1 VAAGADAA
9 ERSADPAGERPG
21 RAGTLRGALLGASF
35 VLLLLVGLSRPNA
48 ASPDLG
54 VRGWVPALVLPLTL
68 SSAAVTVALWAAY
81 LLGGAG
87 VLAGLLGRRSR
98 PVRWWLPVLLALLA
112 LLALPFGS
120 ADHVNYAAYGR
131 IFLQGGDP
139 YVVSPIGWHGGVD
152 PITSHVEAPWTTE
165 PSVYGPM
172 ATVLQAF
179 SAAAGGDHLR
189 QVVWVWQVLV
199 VLAWLGVRWLLLG
212 VLDGSARRRVD
223 VAWTLNPLVFGV
235 GVLGA
240 HVDVIGT
247 VFAVAAVWLAFRW
260 TGLGGAGACGAA
272 AALAGCTKF
281 TYAITGVAVLA
292 AWWAVRDRR
301 WSPRGVGSLV
311 GAAAVVTAVLHAWMG
326 PHVYDQLLRSRR
338 SVSLATPWRAL
349 LDGLSGSLGSGSTRT
364 LVSYS
369 AMALAVV
376 LALALLRLTA
386 PRGAG
391 GGAEQALRFA
401 MVLSA
406 AYVLAAPYSL
416 PWYGLLAW
424 AGLPAVAGGLV
435 DVALLAQLAAMALA
449 YVPGRVLGM
458 SAQVQ
463 SVTLGVRRHVV
474 PWVVGAVWVALIV
487 AAARRGTARG
497 PAPRPRG

>member
-1 VAAGADAA
+1 
-9 ERSADPAGERPG
+9 
-21 RAGTLRGALLGASF
+21 
-35 VLLLLVGLSRPNA
+35 
-48 ASPDLG
+48 
-54 VRGWVPALVLPLTL
+54 
-68 SSAAVTVALWAAY
+68 
-81 LLGGAG
+81 
-87 VLAGLLGRRSR
+87 
-98 PVRWWLPVLLALLA
+98 
-112 LLALPFGS
+112 
-120 ADHVNYAAYGR
+120 
-131 IFLQGGDP
+131 
-139 YVVSPIGWHGGVD
+139 
-152 PITSHVEAPWTTE
+152 
-165 PSVYGPM
+165 M

-247 VFAVAAVWLAFRW
+247 VLAVAAVWLAFRW